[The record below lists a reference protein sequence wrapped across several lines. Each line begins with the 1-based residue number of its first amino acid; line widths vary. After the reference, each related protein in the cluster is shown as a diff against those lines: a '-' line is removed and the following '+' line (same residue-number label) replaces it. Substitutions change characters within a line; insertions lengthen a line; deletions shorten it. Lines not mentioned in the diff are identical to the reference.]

1 VEPPTTHANSKSRW
15 LDVVFYSMVLISI
28 IGLAYSF
35 ISR

>member
-1 VEPPTTHANSKSRW
+1 VESQTTHANPKSKW